1 MTITSRR
8 DNHVRRNGSGSAVLL
23 CLTWLLAA
31 CLGRAAAG
39 EPPKEPNPEERA
51 RLEKQAEEL
60 D

>member
-1 MTITSRR
+1 MREQR
-8 DNHVRRNGSGSAVLL
+8 GLSGRGVVLVLL
-23 CLTWLLAA
+23 VLLVLLAA
-31 CLGRAAAG
+31 CLGRAAAD